1 MRFKLAV
8 FTSVFSMISPI
19 LAIIIMC
26 FFEQEFAEAV
36 LSGLLIGC
44 LIGTVFGI
52 ISLFFNKGKSK
63 LIKIISTI
71 PMCPLVIYVLLL
83 IPYFLYK

>member
-8 FTSVFSMISPI
+8 FTSVFSILSPI
-19 LAIIIMC
+19 FAIITMS

-36 LSGLLIGC
+36 LGGLLIGC

-52 ISLFFNKGKSK
+52 ISLFLNKGKSK
-63 LIKIISTI
+63 VLKIISII
-71 PMCPLVIYVLLL
+71 PMCPLIIYVLFL
-83 IPYFLYK
+83 IPYLFYK